1 MKKYLVLLGMVL
13 TLGLAVG
20 CGNKENLEAE
30 TATKIV
36 TNIEEGKVVTGV
48 IDEIAEDYYFSIQVE
63 DGTYYQFPLLEENDF
78 ELGDAGV
85 GDKIKLIY
93 DGELSEVDMFDGTL
107 LGCELVE

>member
-13 TLGLAVG
+13 TLGLTVG
-20 CGNKENLEAE
+20 CGNKENAKAE
-30 TATKIV
+30 TVI
-36 TNIEEGKVVTGV
+36 GV
-48 IDEIAEDYYFSIQVE
+48 IDEIVEDYYFSIQVE

-85 GDKIKLIY
+85 GDKIKLMY
-93 DGELSEVDMFDGTL
+93 DGELSDVDMFDGTL